1 MLENLY
7 TKILVTGGGGFI
19 GSSYI
24 YQILS
29 RYENIQII
37 NVDKKTYAASQST
50 LNMFQTHKNYEFL
63 ELDICNAKDIE
74 SVIYEEKPDLIIHF
88 AAESHVDNSI
98 VNPNAFIDTNIQGTA
113 NLLNGVKNA
122 NLSDKFLFHHIS
134 TDEIYGDLDLG
145 ESPFTET
152 SSIKPSSPYSA
163 SKASSDLIVSAWSR
177 TYGIDYLITNC
188 SNNFG
193 PRQHPEKLIPKTIL
207 SLMNSKKI
215 SLYGDGMNVRDWIF
229 VDDHTNILIKLQELF
244 IKNQTFNIGGNYE
257 ISNHDLIHIIIEL
270 AKELDIKVTDD
281 PIEHVSDRLGHDRRY
296 AIDNSKLNKY
306 LSQDL
311 LSPFKSSLK
320 STISWYIENE
330 DWWDR

>member
-122 NLSDKFLFHHIS
+122 KKRSRVQEGVQEGPWGAQGSILQRFR
-134 TDEIYGDLDLG
+134 E
-145 ESPFTET
+145 PF
-152 SSIKPSSPYSA
+152 
-163 SKASSDLIVSAWSR
+163 
-177 TYGIDYLITNC
+177 C
-188 SNNFG
+188 SM
-193 PRQHPEKLIPKTIL
+193 L
-207 SLMNSKKI
+207 
-215 SLYGDGMNVRDWIF
+215 V
-229 VDDHTNILIKLQELF
+229 
-244 IKNQTFNIGGNYE
+244 
-257 ISNHDLIHIIIEL
+257 
-270 AKELDIKVTDD
+270 
-281 PIEHVSDRLGHDRRY
+281 
-296 AIDNSKLNKY
+296 
-306 LSQDL
+306 
-311 LSPFKSSLK
+311 
-320 STISWYIENE
+320 YIC
-330 DWWDR
+330 